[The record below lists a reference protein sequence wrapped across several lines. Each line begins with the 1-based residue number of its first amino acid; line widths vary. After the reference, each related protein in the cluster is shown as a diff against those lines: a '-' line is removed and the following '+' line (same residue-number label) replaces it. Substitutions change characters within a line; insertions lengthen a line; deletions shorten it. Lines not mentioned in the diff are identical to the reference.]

1 MLFNL
6 THHRRPAG
14 TLPVPA
20 GAERQICAEVAH
32 ARARLVVSAEAA
44 ARVDELIAAGACTD
58 AALALIALEL
68 PAWKLRRLMFED
80 GEWLC
85 SLSSR
90 SALPLELDDLA
101 EARHENMA
109 LAILNALVEART
121 HLTEDAPA
129 PSPVQPD
136 DGTVCCDDF
145 A

>member
-1 MLFNL
+1 MLFNPK
-6 THHRRPAG
+6 HRRLAG
-14 TLPVPA
+14 TLRMPA
-20 GAERQICAEVAH
+20 EAEPQICAEVAD
-32 ARARLVVSAEAA
+32 ARARLAVSAEAA
-44 ARVDELIAAGACTD
+44 ARVDRLIEAGACTD
-58 AALALIALEL
+58 AALALIELEL
-68 PAWKLRRLMFED
+68 PAWKLRRLVFED

-85 SLSSR
+85 SLSSH
-90 SALPLELDDLA
+90 SALPLELDDTA

-129 PSPVQPD
+129 PPPVQPD